1 MSPSIK
7 RFQVGINTKVVGKCD
22 AQKLSYSGAFKPALF
37 TEVELAAHISSG
49 YPWMPALLGGNGQR
63 WASNVISADLMALDF
78 DGGTNIEQA
87 LADPFISAHAGLLI
101 ESSSSTPNHHKF
113 RVVFRLPETVKGSQA
128 VGIVTRYL
136 LSLFPQADQ
145 ACKDASRFY
154 FGAVGREARLIN
166 EGATLPATFEQ
177 SALHWQ
183 AELDR
188 QWEERKAEQ
197 AKRWAHVRD
206 AQSPDEQIELV
217 KSALDAIPARQRGDG
232 RHEELVAMIG
242 GICNELGDLGESLLL
257 AWDSGRGQ
265 WGRPFERFLKS
276 IARKQGRA
284 GLGTLFHLAKQ
295 NGWKRPKRA
304 STHSTDNRAH
314 AQTQT
319 KAKKKQ
325 QTKAEWQAEQRIERD
340 RRAHSQLAQMLGIKL
355 DIDYS
360 DDDYAKEARAQL
372 YRPLKK
378 FLKYETQAEL
388 IEGFVTEQMAAADG
402 RSLIA
407 YDASK
412 GTGKSNNALIPVALR
427 IANSGGRV
435 LIFVPTRGLA
445 KEFKSR
451 INARV
456 SENIAATHLDEKYY
470 TASIVVTCPE
480 SAYKFKGGAFDSI
493 LIDECNE
500 VFYRIES
507 GELGNAA
514 EQSLLSFK
522 QLLSKTPTL
531 IIATDEMS
539 GRTLA
544 AAQAMGG
551 FVFDEVKLQR
561 RVRPQTAMEV
571 QEYDNFYLWLLEV
584 IAALQTGKRVSIPTG
599 SQGKGRMI
607 DRILRSL
614 FPNKSGLVIDGRAT
628 LANQRTKF
636 LANPDAFLK
645 TQRPDWFI
653 YTPVINSGVSIESSY
668 FNAQFE
674 YITPHE
680 GAQSASQ
687 RGERVR
693 SAIGR
698 DGAIT
703 ERHIYFSAKGAP
715 TLEAYPDSLSADFW
729 RDELEHEAKA
739 PIGAAAALAKALGAE
754 KALKPIEKGL
764 ETFAAARPNL
774 PHFLALKA
782 FEIIFKRELLHDEW
796 TRYGWQ
802 VRGAIKPDD
811 SQQEEIDAL
820 KEKCDR
826 IQIGLIEQ
834 QGRTLKKT
842 QTRESEGDI
851 EEINNPFQ
859 AARAAKLQLEKLLGK
874 EYLSQQA
881 EEFFTAWAADKSASN
896 PGINTVVRSQLL
908 NIAITD
914 PVSWQQ
920 IEQMKALKFLAG
932 KPDADSNLF
941 YHLPEL
947 PAAARD
953 IELAGIFS
961 RCPGIPDVVSGKLE
975 TWTNQDPQIVA
986 AGLYLITHSKQIAA
1000 NTRKSGLIR
1009 GAKFSE
1015 QMAPAALFNKALELM
1030 GYKPTKDKRQGTGKR
1045 LNVYRLESAADAI
1058 CAIEDL
1064 KAEKQP
1070 DPLKLFRAELRVI
1083 RAQTRSSIN
1092 AAAKSQIVNRALA
1105 WVSDAMGEQVSKAIT
1120 AIKARH
1126 ADLLEKELSKLGDVV
1141 KASDDSPPNEGGQMA
1156 FAGMN
1161 QPSSPPPPP
1170 NI

>member
-1 MSPSIK
+1 MNPSTK
-7 RFQVGINTKVVGKCD
+7 HFQVGINQQVIGKCD
-22 AQKLSYSGAFKPALF
+22 AQKLSYSGAFKPASL
-37 TEVELAAHISSG
+37 TMAALAGHISSG
-49 YPWMPALLGGNGQR
+49 YPWMPALLGGSGQR

-78 DGGTNIEQA
+78 DGGTTIEQA
-87 LADPFISAHAGLLI
+87 LADPFISAHASLLI
-101 ESSSSTPNHHKF
+101 ESSSSTPTHHKF
-113 RVVFRLPETVKGSQA
+113 RVVFRLPKTVKGSQV
-128 VGIVTRYL
+128 VGIITRYL

-154 FGAVGREARLIN
+154 FGAVGKEARLIN

-177 SALHWQ
+177 SALNWQ
-183 AELDR
+183 ADLDR
-188 QWEERKAEQ
+188 QWEARKAEQ
-197 AKRWAHVRD
+197 AKKWAHVRD

-217 KSALDAIPARQRGDG
+217 KSALDAIPTRQKGDG
-232 RHEELVAMIG
+232 RHDELVAMIG
-242 GICNELGDLGESLLL
+242 GICNELGDIGQSLLL

-276 IARKQGRA
+276 IARKRGKA

-295 NGWKRPKRA
+295 NGWERPTRSKKLQRISA
-304 STHSTDNRAH
+304 LLPTTE
-314 AQTQT
+314 
-319 KAKKKQ
+319 KAKPQ
-325 QTKAEWQAEQRIERD
+325 QTKKEWLAEQKVERD
-340 RRAHSQLAQMLGIKL
+340 RRAHSQLAKMLSITL
-355 DIDYS
+355 DLDYS
-360 DDDYAKEARAQL
+360 EDGYADEARAQL

-388 IEGFVTEQMAAADG
+388 VEGFVTEQMASADG

-412 GTGKSNNALIPVALR
+412 GTGKSNNALIPLALR

-451 INARV
+451 INARAG
-456 SENIAATHLDEKYY
+456 EAIAATHLDEKYHI
-470 TASIVVTCPE
+470 ASIVVTCPE
-480 SAYKFKGGAFDSI
+480 SAYKFKGAAFDSI

-522 QLLSKTPTL
+522 QLLSKVPTL

-544 AAQAMGG
+544 AAQTMGG
-551 FVFDEVKLQR
+551 FTPDEVKLQR
-561 RVRPQTAMEV
+561 RVRPQTEMRI
-571 QEYDNFYLWLLEV
+571 QEYDNFHLWLLEI
-584 IAALQTGKRVSIPTG
+584 IAALQAGKHVSIPTG

-607 DRILRSL
+607 DRLLRLL
-614 FPNKSGLVIDGRAT
+614 FPNKNGLVIDGRAT
-628 LANQRTKF
+628 LATQRTKF
-636 LANPDAFLK
+636 LANPDAFLE
-645 TQRPDWFI
+645 TEQPDWFI
-653 YTPVINSGVSIESSY
+653 FTPVINSGVSIESSY
-668 FNAQFE
+668 FDVQFE

-703 ERHIYFSAKGAP
+703 ERHIFFSNKGAP

-729 RDELEHEAKA
+729 RVELENEANA
-739 PIGAAAALAKALGAE
+739 PIGAAALAKALGAE
-754 KALKPIEKGL
+754 KALKPIEKGI
-764 ETFAAARPNL
+764 EAFAAARPNL

-874 EYLSQQA
+874 DYLSQQS
-881 EEFFTAWAADKSASN
+881 EEFFTAWSADKTANN
-896 PGINTVVRSQLL
+896 PGINAVIRSQLL
-908 NIAITD
+908 QIAITD
-914 PVSWQQ
+914 PDCWQQ
-920 IEQMKALKFLAG
+920 IERMKALKFLAG
-932 KPDADSNLF
+932 KPDAESDLF

-953 IELAGIFS
+953 IELAGIIS
-961 RCPGIPDVVSGKLE
+961 RCPGVAEVLTGKLE
-975 TWTNQDPQIVA
+975 TWTNKNPQIVA
-986 AGLYLITHSKQIAA
+986 AGLYLITHGKAIAA

-1015 QMAPAALFNKALELM
+1015 QMAPAALFNKALDLV
-1030 GYKPTKDKRQGTGKR
+1030 GYRPIKDGRQGKGDR
-1045 LNVYRLESAADAI
+1045 LNVYRLESAADVVEAL
-1058 CAIEDL
+1058 EEL
-1064 KAEKQP
+1064 KAEEQP
-1070 DPLKLFRAELRVI
+1070 DPMKLFRAELKVI
-1083 RAQTRSSIN
+1083 RTATRSSID
-1092 AAAKSQIVNRALA
+1092 AAARKQILGRALA
-1105 WVSDAMGEQVSKAIT
+1105 WVSDAMEVEVGKAIE
-1120 AIKARH
+1120 AIRGRH
-1126 ADLLEKELSKLGDVV
+1126 ADLMDKELSNLGDVARLDAE
-1141 KASDDSPPNEGGQMA
+1141 KIPDEEQQMALLGAKGTISPP
-1156 FAGMN
+1156 
-1161 QPSSPPPPP
+1161 S
-1170 NI
+1170 